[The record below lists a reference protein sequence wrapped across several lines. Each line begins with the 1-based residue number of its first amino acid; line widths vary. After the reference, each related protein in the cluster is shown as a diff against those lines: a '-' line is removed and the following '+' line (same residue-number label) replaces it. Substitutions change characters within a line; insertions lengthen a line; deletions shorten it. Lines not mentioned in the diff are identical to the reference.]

1 MSVIRSCVCC
11 VQINSINPINTRNI
25 KLCGD
30 IKLARQKTIF
40 VCQNC
45 GYKAPKWLGR
55 CPDCGSWNSFV
66 EELTEIGPREK
77 GKRQNLTDRPQRI
90 DTVTLDKKARN
101 KTGLSE
107 FDRIL
112 GGGVVPGSLV
122 LIGGDPGIGKS
133 TLILQ
138 VVHKMARKGLKTLY
152 ISSEES
158 IQQMKMRAQRIG
170 ADSSELY
177 LLSGTCL
184 EDVIERL
191 DELSPQIIVIDSIQT
206 IFTES
211 LSSAPGSIG
220 QVREVTTRL
229 MNLAKTS
236 GRAIFLIGHVTK
248 NGAIA
253 GPKVLEH
260 LVDTVLYFEGD
271 GSHMYR
277 ILRSVKNRYGPTN
290 EIGVFEMMD
299 NGLKEVGN
307 PSKIFLE
314 ERSNDVSGSVVISC
328 MEGSRPLLIEMQALV
343 CSSSLA
349 IPRRTTIG
357 VDPNR
362 VSLLV
367 AVLSK
372 RGGVNLSNKDIFIN
386 VAGGIRVD
394 EPAID
399 LGIISTTASSF
410 LNKPIPRNTVTF
422 GEVGLSGEVRGV
434 SQTELRLKEALKLGF
449 SRCLISKKSIKVL
462 KGKIDMEIIGVS
474 SVMDLLEVLF

>member
-1 MSVIRSCVCC
+1 
-11 VQINSINPINTRNI
+11 
-25 KLCGD
+25 
-30 IKLARQKTIF
+30 LARQKTIF

-55 CPDCGSWNSFV
+55 CPDCGAWNSLV
-66 EELTEIGPREK
+66 EELTEVDHQDR
-77 GKRQNLTDRPQRI
+77 GKRQSPLDRPQRI
-90 DTVTLDKKARN
+90 DTVAIDKEVRD

-107 FDRIL
+107 FDRTL

-138 VVHKMARKGLKTLY
+138 VAQRLAQQGLRTLY
-152 ISSEES
+152 ISGEES
-158 IQQMKMRAQRIG
+158 VQQIKMRAQRIS

-184 EDVIERL
+184 EDVIDRL
-191 DELSPQIIVIDSIQT
+191 DELAPRIIVIDSIQT

-211 LSSAPGSIG
+211 LGSAQGSIG
-220 QVREVTTRL
+220 QVREVTSRL
-229 MNLAKTS
+229 MNLAKSTN
-236 GRAIFLIGHVTK
+236 RAIFLIGHVTK
-248 NGAIA
+248 DGAIA

-299 NGLKEVGN
+299 NGLEEVGN
-307 PSKIFLE
+307 PSKLFLE
-314 ERSNDVSGSVVISC
+314 ERARDVSGSVVISC
-328 MEGSRPLLIEMQALV
+328 IEGTRPLLVEMQALV
-343 CSSSLA
+343 CTTSLA

-362 VSLLV
+362 VSVLV
-367 AVLSK
+367 AVLAK
-372 RGGVNLSNKDIFIN
+372 RGGVALSDKDIFIN
-386 VAGGIRVD
+386 VAGGIKIS

-399 LGIISTTASSF
+399 LGIISTAASSF

-422 GEVGLSGEVRGV
+422 GEVGLSGEIRGV
-434 SQTELRLKEALKLGF
+434 SQTELRLKEAVKLGF
-449 SRCLISKKSIKVL
+449 SRCLLPKKSIKAL
-462 KGKIDMEIIGVS
+462 KANVDMELIGVS
-474 SVMDLLEVLF
+474 SVMELLEVLFS

>member
-1 MSVIRSCVCC
+1 
-11 VQINSINPINTRNI
+11 
-25 KLCGD
+25 L
-30 IKLARQKTIF
+30 
-40 VCQNC
+40 
-45 GYKAPKWLGR
+45 
-55 CPDCGSWNSFV
+55 V
-66 EELTEIGPREK
+66 EELTERDHRDREK
-77 GKRQNLTDRPQRI
+77 RQPSLDRPQRI
-90 DTVTLDKKARN
+90 DTVAIDKDIRDR
-101 KTGLSE
+101 TGISE
-107 FDRIL
+107 FDRTL

-138 VVHKMARKGLKTLY
+138 VAQRLAQQGLKTLY
-152 ISSEES
+152 ISGEES
-158 IQQMKMRAQRIG
+158 VQQIKMRAQRIS

-184 EDVIERL
+184 EDLIDRL
-191 DELSPQIIVIDSIQT
+191 DELAPRIIVIDSIQT
-206 IFTES
+206 IYTES
-211 LSSAPGSIG
+211 LGSAPGSIG
-220 QVREVTTRL
+220 QVREVTSRL
-229 MNLAKTS
+229 MGLAKGS

-248 NGAIA
+248 DGAIA

-277 ILRSVKNRYGPTN
+277 ILRAVKNRYGPTN

-299 NGLKEVGN
+299 NGLEEVGN

-314 ERSNDVSGSVVISC
+314 ERASDVSGAVVISC
-328 MEGSRPLLIEMQALV
+328 MEGTRPLLVEMQALV
-343 CSSSLA
+343 CTSSLA

-362 VSLLV
+362 VSVLV
-367 AVLSK
+367 AVLAK
-372 RGGVNLSNKDIFIN
+372 RGGVALSDKDIFIN
-386 VAGGIRVD
+386 VAGGIKIY

-410 LNKPIPRNTVTF
+410 LNKPIPRKTVTF

-434 SQTELRLKEALKLGF
+434 SQTELRLKEAVKLGF
-449 SRCLISKKSIKVL
+449 SRCLLSKKSIKTL
-462 KGKIDMEIIGVS
+462 KTTVDMELIGVS
-474 SVMDLLEVLF
+474 SVMELLEVLF

>member
-1 MSVIRSCVCC
+1 
-11 VQINSINPINTRNI
+11 
-25 KLCGD
+25 
-30 IKLARQKTIF
+30 
-40 VCQNC
+40 
-45 GYKAPKWLGR
+45 
-55 CPDCGSWNSFV
+55 
-66 EELTEIGPREK
+66 LTERDNRDR
-77 GKRQNLTDRPQRI
+77 GKRGSFLDRPQRI
-90 DTVTLDKKARN
+90 DTVPLDKEGRD
-101 KTGLSE
+101 KTGMSE
-107 FDRIL
+107 FDRTL

-138 VVHKMARKGLKTLY
+138 VVQRLAQQGLRALY
-152 ISSEES
+152 ISGEES
-158 IQQMKMRAQRIG
+158 VQQIKMRAQRIS

-184 EDVIERL
+184 EDVIDRL
-191 DELSPQIIVIDSIQT
+191 DELAPRIIVIDSIQT

-211 LSSAPGSIG
+211 LGSAPGSIG
-220 QVREVTTRL
+220 QVREVTSRL
-229 MNLAKTS
+229 MNLAKGS

-248 NGAIA
+248 DGAIA

-290 EIGVFEMMD
+290 EIGVFEMSD
-299 NGLKEVGN
+299 NGLEEVGN

-314 ERSNDVSGSVVISC
+314 ERAGDVSGSVVISC
-328 MEGSRPLLIEMQALV
+328 MEGSRPLLVEMQALV
-343 CSSSLA
+343 CASSLA

-362 VSLLV
+362 VSLLA
-367 AVLSK
+367 AVLAK
-372 RGGVNLSNKDIFIN
+372 RGGVALSDKDIFIN
-386 VAGGIRVD
+386 VAGGIKID

-410 LNKPIPRNTVTF
+410 LNKPIPRKTITF

-434 SQTELRLKEALKLGF
+434 SQTELRLKEAVKLGF
-449 SRCLISKKSIKVL
+449 SRCLLSKKSIKTL
-462 KGKIDMEIIGVS
+462 KGTMDMELIGVS
-474 SVMDLLEVLF
+474 SIQELLEVVF

>member
-1 MSVIRSCVCC
+1 M
-11 VQINSINPINTRNI
+11 
-25 KLCGD
+25 
-30 IKLARQKTIF
+30 ARQKTVF

-55 CPDCGSWNSFV
+55 CPDCSSWNSFA
-66 EELTEIGPREK
+66 EEPIESGTQEK
-77 GKRQNLTDRPQRI
+77 GERQNLTNMPQRI
-90 DTVTLDKKARN
+90 DAITIDKDSRN
-101 KTGLSE
+101 KTGMTE

-112 GGGVVPGSLV
+112 GGGVVPGSLI

-138 VVHKMARKGLKTLY
+138 VVHHLAQNNLKALY

-158 IQQMKMRAQRIG
+158 IQQMKMRSQRILVN
-170 ADSSELY
+170 SSELY

-184 EDVIERL
+184 EDVIDRL
-191 DELSPQIIVIDSIQT
+191 DELSPQIVVIDSIQT
-206 IFTES
+206 ISTES
-211 LSSAPGSIG
+211 LNSAPGSIG

-229 MNLAKTS
+229 MHLAKTS

-248 NGAIA
+248 DGAIA

-271 GSHMYR
+271 GSHGYR

-299 NGLKEVGN
+299 NGLAEVVN

-314 ERSNDVSGSVVISC
+314 TRSNGVSGSVVVSS
-328 MEGSRPLLIEMQALV
+328 MEGSRPLLVEMQALV

-372 RGGVNLSNKDIFIN
+372 RGGLNLSNKDIFIN

-410 LNKPIPRNTVTF
+410 LDTPIPRNTVTF
-422 GEVGLSGEVRGV
+422 GEVGLSGQIRGV
-434 SQTELRLKEALKLGF
+434 SQTELRLKEAVKLGF
-449 SRCLISKKSIKVL
+449 SRCLVAKKSLKSL
-462 KGKIDMEIIGVS
+462 KGKIDMELIGVS
-474 SVMDLLEVLF
+474 SVRDLLEVLF

>member
-1 MSVIRSCVCC
+1 
-11 VQINSINPINTRNI
+11 
-25 KLCGD
+25 
-30 IKLARQKTIF
+30 LARQKTIF

-55 CPDCGSWNSFV
+55 CPDCGAWNSLV
-66 EELTEIGPREK
+66 EELTEVDHQDR
-77 GKRQNLTDRPQRI
+77 GKRQSPLDRPQRI
-90 DTVTLDKKARN
+90 DTVAIDKEVRD

-107 FDRIL
+107 FDRTL

-138 VVHKMARKGLKTLY
+138 VAQRLAQQGLRTLY
-152 ISSEES
+152 ISGEES
-158 IQQMKMRAQRIG
+158 VQQIKMRAQRIS

-184 EDVIERL
+184 EDVIDRL
-191 DELSPQIIVIDSIQT
+191 DELAPRIIVIDSIQT

-211 LSSAPGSIG
+211 LGSAQGSIG
-220 QVREVTTRL
+220 QVREVTSRL
-229 MNLAKTS
+229 MNLAKSTN
-236 GRAIFLIGHVTK
+236 RAMFLIGHVTK
-248 NGAIA
+248 DGAIA

-299 NGLKEVGN
+299 NGLEEVGN
-307 PSKIFLE
+307 PSKVFLE
-314 ERSNDVSGSVVISC
+314 ERARDVSGSVVISC
-328 MEGSRPLLIEMQALV
+328 IEGTRPLLVEMQALV
-343 CSSSLA
+343 CTTSLA

-362 VSLLV
+362 VSVLV
-367 AVLSK
+367 AVLAK
-372 RGGVNLSNKDIFIN
+372 RGGVALSDKDIFIN
-386 VAGGIRVD
+386 VAGGIKIN

-399 LGIISTTASSF
+399 LGIISTAASSF

-422 GEVGLSGEVRGV
+422 GEVGLSGEIRGV
-434 SQTELRLKEALKLGF
+434 SQTELRLKEAVKLGF
-449 SRCLISKKSIKVL
+449 SRCLLPKKSIKAL
-462 KGKIDMEIIGVS
+462 KAKVDMELIGVS
-474 SVMDLLEVLF
+474 SVMELLEVLFS

>member
-1 MSVIRSCVCC
+1 M
-11 VQINSINPINTRNI
+11 
-25 KLCGD
+25 
-30 IKLARQKTIF
+30 ARQKTIF

-55 CPDCGSWNSFV
+55 CSDCGAWNSLV
-66 EELTEIGPREK
+66 EELTERDNRDREK
-77 GKRQNLTDRPQRI
+77 RGSFLGRPQRI
-90 DTVTLDKKARN
+90 DTVALDKEGRD
-101 KTGLSE
+101 KTGMSE
-107 FDRIL
+107 FDRTL

-138 VVHKMARKGLKTLY
+138 VVQRLAQQGLRALY
-152 ISSEES
+152 ISGEES
-158 IQQMKMRAQRIG
+158 VQQIKMRAQRIS

-184 EDVIERL
+184 EDVIDRL
-191 DELSPQIIVIDSIQT
+191 DELAPRIIVIDSIQT

-211 LSSAPGSIG
+211 LGSAPGSIG
-220 QVREVTTRL
+220 QVREVTSRL
-229 MNLAKTS
+229 MNLAKGS

-248 NGAIA
+248 DGAIA

-277 ILRSVKNRYGPTN
+277 ILRAVKNRYGPTN
-290 EIGVFEMMD
+290 EIGVFEMSD
-299 NGLKEVGN
+299 NGLEEVGN
-307 PSKIFLE
+307 PSKVFLE
-314 ERSNDVSGSVVISC
+314 ERARDVSGSIVISC
-328 MEGSRPLLIEMQALV
+328 MEGSRPLLVEMQALV
-343 CSSSLA
+343 CTSSLA

-367 AVLSK
+367 AVLAK
-372 RGGVNLSNKDIFIN
+372 RGGVALSDKDIFLN
-386 VAGGIRVD
+386 VAGGIKID

-410 LNKPIPRNTVTF
+410 LNKPIPRKTITF

-434 SQTELRLKEALKLGF
+434 SQTELRLKEAVKLGF
-449 SRCLISKKSIKVL
+449 SRCLLSKKSIKTL
-462 KGKIDMEIIGVS
+462 KGKMDMELIGVS
-474 SVMDLLEVLF
+474 SIQELLEALF

>member
-1 MSVIRSCVCC
+1 
-11 VQINSINPINTRNI
+11 
-25 KLCGD
+25 
-30 IKLARQKTIF
+30 LAKQKTIF

-55 CPDCGSWNSFV
+55 CPDCGAWNSLV
-66 EELTEIGPREK
+66 EELTERGHRDSE
-77 GKRQNLTDRPQRI
+77 KRQPSLDRPQRI
-90 DTVTLDKKARN
+90 DTVAMDKELRD
-101 KTGLSE
+101 KTGMSE
-107 FDRIL
+107 FDRAL

-138 VVHKMARKGLKTLY
+138 VAQRLAQQGHRTLY
-152 ISSEES
+152 VSGEES
-158 IQQMKMRAQRIG
+158 VQQIKMRAQRIS

-184 EDVIERL
+184 EDVIDRL
-191 DELSPQIIVIDSIQT
+191 DELAPRIIVIDSIQT

-211 LSSAPGSIG
+211 LGSAPGSIG
-220 QVREVTTRL
+220 QVREVTSRL
-229 MNLAKTS
+229 MSLAKSS

-248 NGAIA
+248 DGAIA

-277 ILRSVKNRYGPTN
+277 ILRSVKNRFGPTN
-290 EIGVFEMMD
+290 EIGVFEMSD
-299 NGLKEVGN
+299 NGLEEVGN

-314 ERSNDVSGSVVISC
+314 ERASDVSGSVVISC
-328 MEGSRPLLIEMQALV
+328 IEGTRPLLIEMQALV
-343 CSSSLA
+343 CTSSLA

-362 VSLLV
+362 VSVLV
-367 AVLSK
+367 AVLAK
-372 RGGVNLSNKDIFIN
+372 RGGVALSDKDIFIN
-386 VAGGIRVD
+386 VAGGIKIY

-410 LNKPIPRNTVTF
+410 LNKPIPKNTVTF

-434 SQTELRLKEALKLGF
+434 SQAELRLKEAVKLGF
-449 SRCLISKKSIKVL
+449 SRCLLSKKSIKTL
-462 KGKIDMEIIGVS
+462 KTTVDMELIGVS
-474 SVMDLLEVLF
+474 SVTELLDVLF

>member
-1 MSVIRSCVCC
+1 MEGI
-11 VQINSINPINTRNI
+11 Q
-25 KLCGD
+25 
-30 IKLARQKTIF
+30 LAKQKTIF

-55 CPDCGSWNSFV
+55 CSDCGAWNSLV
-66 EELTEIGPREK
+66 EELTERGHRDREK
-77 GKRQNLTDRPQRI
+77 RQPFLDRPQRI
-90 DTVTLDKKARN
+90 DTVAIDKDVRDR
-101 KTGLSE
+101 TGMSE
-107 FDRIL
+107 FDRTL

-138 VVHKMARKGLKTLY
+138 VVQRLAQQGLRTLY
-152 ISSEES
+152 ISGEES
-158 IQQMKMRAQRIG
+158 VQQIKMRAQRIS

-184 EDVIERL
+184 EDLIDRL
-191 DELSPQIIVIDSIQT
+191 DELAPRIIVIDSIQT
-206 IFTES
+206 IYTES
-211 LSSAPGSIG
+211 LGSAPGSIG
-220 QVREVTTRL
+220 QVREVTSRL
-229 MNLAKTS
+229 MSLAKGS

-248 NGAIA
+248 DGAIA

-277 ILRSVKNRYGPTN
+277 ILRAVKNRFGPTN

-299 NGLKEVGN
+299 NGLEEVGN

-314 ERSNDVSGSVVISC
+314 ERASDVSGSVVISC
-328 MEGSRPLLIEMQALV
+328 MEGTRPLLVEMQALV
-343 CSSSLA
+343 CTSSLA

-362 VSLLV
+362 VSVLV
-367 AVLSK
+367 AVLAK
-372 RGGVNLSNKDIFIN
+372 RGGVALSDKDIFIN
-386 VAGGIRVD
+386 VAGGIKIY

-410 LNKPIPRNTVTF
+410 LNKPIPRKTVTF

-434 SQTELRLKEALKLGF
+434 SQTELRLKEAVKLGF
-449 SRCLISKKSIKVL
+449 SRCLLSKKSIKTL
-462 KGKIDMEIIGVS
+462 KTTVDMELIGVS
-474 SVMDLLEVLF
+474 SVMELLEVLF

>member
-1 MSVIRSCVCC
+1 
-11 VQINSINPINTRNI
+11 
-25 KLCGD
+25 
-30 IKLARQKTIF
+30 LAKQKTIF

-55 CPDCGSWNSFV
+55 CSDCGAWNSLV
-66 EELTEIGPREK
+66 EELTERDHRDREK
-77 GKRQNLTDRPQRI
+77 RQPSLDRPQRI
-90 DTVTLDKKARN
+90 DTVAIDKDVRDR
-101 KTGLSE
+101 TGMSE
-107 FDRIL
+107 FDRTL

-138 VVHKMARKGLKTLY
+138 VVQRLAQQGLRTLY
-152 ISSEES
+152 ISGEES
-158 IQQMKMRAQRIG
+158 VQQIKMRAQRIS

-184 EDVIERL
+184 EDLIDRL
-191 DELSPQIIVIDSIQT
+191 DELAPRIIVIDSIQT
-206 IFTES
+206 IYTES
-211 LSSAPGSIG
+211 LGSAPGSIG
-220 QVREVTTRL
+220 QVREVTSRL
-229 MNLAKTS
+229 MSLAKGS

-248 NGAIA
+248 DGAIA

-277 ILRSVKNRYGPTN
+277 ILRAVKNRFGPTN

-299 NGLKEVGN
+299 NGLEEVGN

-314 ERSNDVSGSVVISC
+314 ERASDVSGAVVISC
-328 MEGSRPLLIEMQALV
+328 MEGTRPLLVEMQALV
-343 CSSSLA
+343 CTSSLA

-362 VSLLV
+362 VSVLV
-367 AVLSK
+367 AVLAK
-372 RGGVNLSNKDIFIN
+372 RGGVALSDKDIFIN
-386 VAGGIRVD
+386 VAGGIKIY

-410 LNKPIPRNTVTF
+410 LNKPIPRKTVTF

-434 SQTELRLKEALKLGF
+434 SQTELRLKEAVKLGF
-449 SRCLISKKSIKVL
+449 SRCLLSKKSIKTL
-462 KGKIDMEIIGVS
+462 KTTVDMELIGVS
-474 SVMDLLEVLF
+474 SVTELLEVLF

>member
-1 MSVIRSCVCC
+1 
-11 VQINSINPINTRNI
+11 
-25 KLCGD
+25 
-30 IKLARQKTIF
+30 LARQKTIF

-55 CPDCGSWNSFV
+55 CPDCGAWNSLV
-66 EELTEIGPREK
+66 EELTEIDHQDR
-77 GKRQNLTDRPQRI
+77 GKRQPPLDRPQRI
-90 DTVTLDKKARN
+90 DTVPMDKEVRH

-107 FDRIL
+107 FDRTL

-138 VVHKMARKGLKTLY
+138 VAQRLAQQGLRTLY
-152 ISSEES
+152 ISGEES
-158 IQQMKMRAQRIG
+158 VQQIKMRAQRIS

-184 EDVIERL
+184 EDVIDRL
-191 DELSPQIIVIDSIQT
+191 DELAPRIIVIDSIQT

-211 LSSAPGSIG
+211 LGSAQGSIG
-220 QVREVTTRL
+220 QVREVTSRL
-229 MNLAKTS
+229 MNLAKSTN
-236 GRAIFLIGHVTK
+236 RAIFLIGHVTK
-248 NGAIA
+248 DGAIA

-299 NGLKEVGN
+299 NGLEEVGN
-307 PSKIFLE
+307 PSKVFLE
-314 ERSNDVSGSVVISC
+314 ERARDVSGSVVISC
-328 MEGSRPLLIEMQALV
+328 IEGTRPLLVEMQALV
-343 CSSSLA
+343 CTTSLA

-362 VSLLV
+362 VSVLV
-367 AVLSK
+367 AVLAK
-372 RGGVNLSNKDIFIN
+372 RGGVALSDKDIFIN
-386 VAGGIRVD
+386 VAGGIKIN

-399 LGIISTTASSF
+399 LGIISTAASSF

-422 GEVGLSGEVRGV
+422 GEVGLSGEIRGV
-434 SQTELRLKEALKLGF
+434 SQTELRLKEAVKLGF
-449 SRCLISKKSIKVL
+449 S
-462 KGKIDMEIIGVS
+462 
-474 SVMDLLEVLF
+474 SVMELLEVLFR

>member
-1 MSVIRSCVCC
+1 MA
-11 VQINSINPINTRNI
+11 
-25 KLCGD
+25 K
-30 IKLARQKTIF
+30 QKTIF

-55 CPDCGSWNSFV
+55 CSDCGAWNSLV
-66 EELTEIGPREK
+66 EELTERDHRDREK
-77 GKRQNLTDRPQRI
+77 RQPSLDRPQSI
-90 DTVTLDKKARN
+90 DTVAIDKDVRDR
-101 KTGLSE
+101 TGMSE
-107 FDRIL
+107 FDRAL

-138 VVHKMARKGLKTLY
+138 VAQRLAQQGLRTLY
-152 ISSEES
+152 ISGEES
-158 IQQMKMRAQRIG
+158 VQQIKMRAQRIS

-184 EDVIERL
+184 EDLIDRL
-191 DELSPQIIVIDSIQT
+191 DELAPRIIVIDSIQT
-206 IFTES
+206 IYTES
-211 LSSAPGSIG
+211 LGSAPGSIG
-220 QVREVTTRL
+220 QVREVTSRL
-229 MNLAKTS
+229 MSLAKGS

-248 NGAIA
+248 DGAIA

-277 ILRSVKNRYGPTN
+277 ILRAVKNRYGPTN

-299 NGLKEVGN
+299 NGLEEVGN

-314 ERSNDVSGSVVISC
+314 ERASDVSGSVVISC
-328 MEGSRPLLIEMQALV
+328 MEGTRPLLVEMQALV
-343 CSSSLA
+343 CTSSLA

-362 VSLLV
+362 VSVLV
-367 AVLSK
+367 AVLAK
-372 RGGVNLSNKDIFIN
+372 RGGVALSDKDIFIN
-386 VAGGIRVD
+386 VAGGIKIY

-410 LNKPIPRNTVTF
+410 LNKPIPRKTVTF

-434 SQTELRLKEALKLGF
+434 SQTELRLKEAVKLGF
-449 SRCLISKKSIKVL
+449 SRCLLSKKSIKTL
-462 KGKIDMEIIGVS
+462 KTTVDMELIGVS
-474 SVMDLLEVLF
+474 SVMELLEVLF

>member
-1 MSVIRSCVCC
+1 M
-11 VQINSINPINTRNI
+11 
-25 KLCGD
+25 
-30 IKLARQKTIF
+30 ARQKTIF

-55 CPDCGSWNSFV
+55 CPDCGAWNSLV
-66 EELTEIGPREK
+66 EELTEIDRQDR
-77 GKRQNLTDRPQRI
+77 GKSQPLLDRPQRI
-90 DTVTLDKKARN
+90 DTVAIDKEVRDT
-101 KTGLSE
+101 TGLSE
-107 FDRIL
+107 FDRTL

-138 VVHKMARKGLKTLY
+138 VAQRLAQQGLRTLY
-152 ISSEES
+152 ISGEES
-158 IQQMKMRAQRIG
+158 VQQIKMRAQRIS

-184 EDVIERL
+184 EDVIDRL
-191 DELSPQIIVIDSIQT
+191 DELAPRIIVIDSIQT

-211 LSSAPGSIG
+211 LGSAQGSIG
-220 QVREVTTRL
+220 QVREVTSRL
-229 MNLAKTS
+229 MNLAKSTN
-236 GRAIFLIGHVTK
+236 RAIFLIGHVTK
-248 NGAIA
+248 DGAIA

-277 ILRSVKNRYGPTN
+277 ILRSVKNRYGPSN

-299 NGLKEVGN
+299 NGLEEVGN
-307 PSKIFLE
+307 PSKVFLE
-314 ERSNDVSGSVVISC
+314 ERARDVSGSVVISC
-328 MEGSRPLLIEMQALV
+328 IEGTRPLLVEMQALV
-343 CSSSLA
+343 CTTSLA

-362 VSLLV
+362 VSVLV
-367 AVLSK
+367 AVLAK
-372 RGGVNLSNKDIFIN
+372 RGGVALSDNDIFIN
-386 VAGGIRVD
+386 VAGGIKIS

-399 LGIISTTASSF
+399 LGIISTAASSF

-422 GEVGLSGEVRGV
+422 GEVGLSGEIRGV
-434 SQTELRLKEALKLGF
+434 SQTELRLKEAVKLGF
-449 SRCLISKKSIKVL
+449 SRCLLPKKSIKAL
-462 KGKIDMEIIGVS
+462 KGKVDMELIGVS
-474 SVMDLLEVLF
+474 SVMELLEVLFR

>member
-1 MSVIRSCVCC
+1 
-11 VQINSINPINTRNI
+11 
-25 KLCGD
+25 
-30 IKLARQKTIF
+30 LARQKTIF

-55 CPDCGSWNSFV
+55 CSDCGAWNSLV
-66 EELTEIGPREK
+66 EELTERDNRDREK
-77 GKRQNLTDRPQRI
+77 RGSFLGRPQRI
-90 DTVTLDKKARN
+90 DTVALDKEGRD
-101 KTGLSE
+101 KTGMSE
-107 FDRIL
+107 FDRTL

-138 VVHKMARKGLKTLY
+138 VVQRLAQQGLRALY
-152 ISSEES
+152 ISGEES
-158 IQQMKMRAQRIG
+158 VQQIKMRAQRIS

-184 EDVIERL
+184 EDVIDRL
-191 DELSPQIIVIDSIQT
+191 DELAPRIIVIDSIQT

-211 LSSAPGSIG
+211 LGSAPGSIG
-220 QVREVTTRL
+220 QVREVTSRL
-229 MNLAKTS
+229 MNLAKGS

-248 NGAIA
+248 DGAIA

-277 ILRSVKNRYGPTN
+277 ILRAVKNRYGPTN
-290 EIGVFEMMD
+290 EIGVFEMSD
-299 NGLKEVGN
+299 NGLEEVGN
-307 PSKIFLE
+307 PSKVFLE
-314 ERSNDVSGSVVISC
+314 ERARDVSGSIVISC
-328 MEGSRPLLIEMQALV
+328 MEGSRPLLVEMQALV
-343 CSSSLA
+343 CTSSLA

-367 AVLSK
+367 AVLAK
-372 RGGVNLSNKDIFIN
+372 RGGVALSDKDIFLN
-386 VAGGIRVD
+386 VAGGIKID

-410 LNKPIPRNTVTF
+410 LNKPIPRKTITF
-422 GEVGLSGEVRGV
+422 GEVGLSGEIRGV
-434 SQTELRLKEALKLGF
+434 SQTELRLKEAVKLGF
-449 SRCLISKKSIKVL
+449 SRCLLSKKSIKTL
-462 KGKIDMEIIGVS
+462 KTTVDMELIGVS
-474 SVMDLLEVLF
+474 SIQELLEVLF

>member
-1 MSVIRSCVCC
+1 M
-11 VQINSINPINTRNI
+11 
-25 KLCGD
+25 
-30 IKLARQKTIF
+30 ARQKTVF

-55 CPDCGSWNSFV
+55 CPDCSSWNSFA
-66 EELTEIGPREK
+66 EEPIESGTREK
-77 GKRQNLTDRPQRI
+77 GERQNLTNMPQRI
-90 DTVTLDKKARN
+90 DAITIDKDSRN
-101 KTGLSE
+101 KTGMTE

-112 GGGVVPGSLV
+112 GGGVVPGSLI

-138 VVHKMARKGLKTLY
+138 VVHHLAQNNLKALY

-158 IQQMKMRAQRIG
+158 IQQMKMRSQRILVN
-170 ADSSELY
+170 SSELY

-184 EDVIERL
+184 EDVIDRL
-191 DELSPQIIVIDSIQT
+191 DELSPQIVVIDSIQT
-206 IFTES
+206 ISTES
-211 LSSAPGSIG
+211 LNSAPGSIG

-229 MNLAKTS
+229 MHLAKTS

-248 NGAIA
+248 DGAIA

-271 GSHMYR
+271 GSHGYR

-299 NGLKEVGN
+299 NGLAEVVN

-314 ERSNDVSGSVVISC
+314 TRSNSVSGSVVVSS
-328 MEGSRPLLIEMQALV
+328 MEGSRPLLVEMQALV

-372 RGGVNLSNKDIFIN
+372 RGGLNLSNKDIFIN

-410 LNKPIPRNTVTF
+410 LDTPIPRNTVTF
-422 GEVGLSGEVRGV
+422 GEVGLSGQIRGV
-434 SQTELRLKEALKLGF
+434 SQTELRLKEAVKLGF
-449 SRCLISKKSIKVL
+449 SRCLVAKKSLKSL
-462 KGKIDMEIIGVS
+462 KGKIDMELIGVS
-474 SVMDLLEVLF
+474 SVRDLLEVLF

>member
-1 MSVIRSCVCC
+1 MAS
-11 VQINSINPINTRNI
+11 
-25 KLCGD
+25 
-30 IKLARQKTIF
+30 QKTIF

-55 CPDCGSWNSFV
+55 CLDCGAWNSLV
-66 EELTEIGPREK
+66 EELTERDNRDK
-77 GKRQNLTDRPQRI
+77 GKRGSFLDKPQRI
-90 DTVTLDKKARN
+90 DTVAIDKEGRD
-101 KTGLSE
+101 KTGMSE
-107 FDRIL
+107 FDRTL
-112 GGGVVPGSLV
+112 GGGIVPGSLV

-138 VVHKMARKGLKTLY
+138 VVQRLAQQGLRALY
-152 ISSEES
+152 ISGEES
-158 IQQMKMRAQRIG
+158 VQQIKMRAQRIS

-184 EDVIERL
+184 EDVIDRL
-191 DELSPQIIVIDSIQT
+191 DELAPRIIVIDSIQT

-211 LSSAPGSIG
+211 LGSAPGSIG
-220 QVREVTTRL
+220 QVREVTSRL
-229 MNLAKTS
+229 MNLAKGS

-248 NGAIA
+248 DGAIA

-290 EIGVFEMMD
+290 EIGVFEMSD
-299 NGLKEVGN
+299 NGLEEVGN
-307 PSKIFLE
+307 PSKVFLE
-314 ERSNDVSGSVVISC
+314 ERAMDVSGSIVISC
-328 MEGSRPLLIEMQALV
+328 MEGSRPLLVEMQALV
-343 CSSSLA
+343 CTSSLA

-367 AVLSK
+367 AVLAK
-372 RGGVNLSNKDIFIN
+372 RGGVALSDKDIFLN
-386 VAGGIRVD
+386 VAGGIKIE

-410 LNKPIPRNTVTF
+410 LNKPIPRKTITF

-434 SQTELRLKEALKLGF
+434 SQTELRLKEAVKLGF
-449 SRCLISKKSIKVL
+449 SRCLLSKKSIKTL
-462 KGKIDMEIIGVS
+462 KGTMDMELIGVS
-474 SVMDLLEVLF
+474 SIQELLEALF

>member
-1 MSVIRSCVCC
+1 MEGI
-11 VQINSINPINTRNI
+11 Q
-25 KLCGD
+25 
-30 IKLARQKTIF
+30 LAKQKTIF

-55 CPDCGSWNSFV
+55 CSDCGAWNSLV
-66 EELTEIGPREK
+66 EELTERDHRDREK
-77 GKRQNLTDRPQRI
+77 RHPFLDRPQRI
-90 DTVTLDKKARN
+90 DTVAIDKDVRDR
-101 KTGLSE
+101 TGMSE
-107 FDRIL
+107 FDRTL

-138 VVHKMARKGLKTLY
+138 VVQRLAQQGLRTLY
-152 ISSEES
+152 ISGEES
-158 IQQMKMRAQRIG
+158 VQQIKMRAQRIS

-184 EDVIERL
+184 EDLIDRL
-191 DELSPQIIVIDSIQT
+191 DELAPRIIVIDSIQT
-206 IFTES
+206 IYTES
-211 LSSAPGSIG
+211 LGSAPGSIG
-220 QVREVTTRL
+220 QVREVTSRL
-229 MNLAKTS
+229 ISLAKGS

-248 NGAIA
+248 DGAIA

-277 ILRSVKNRYGPTN
+277 ILRAVKNRYGPTN

-299 NGLKEVGN
+299 NGLEEVGN

-314 ERSNDVSGSVVISC
+314 ERASDVSGSVVISC
-328 MEGSRPLLIEMQALV
+328 MEGTRPLLVEMQALV
-343 CSSSLA
+343 CTSSLA

-362 VSLLV
+362 VSVLV
-367 AVLSK
+367 AVLAK
-372 RGGVNLSNKDIFIN
+372 RGGVALSDKDIFIN
-386 VAGGIRVD
+386 VAGGIKIY

-410 LNKPIPRNTVTF
+410 LNKPIPRKTVTF

-434 SQTELRLKEALKLGF
+434 SQTELRLKEAVKLGF
-449 SRCLISKKSIKVL
+449 SRCLLSKKSIKTL
-462 KGKIDMEIIGVS
+462 KTTVDMELIGVS
-474 SVMDLLEVLF
+474 SVVELLEVLF

>member
-1 MSVIRSCVCC
+1 
-11 VQINSINPINTRNI
+11 
-25 KLCGD
+25 
-30 IKLARQKTIF
+30 LAKQKTIF

-55 CPDCGSWNSFV
+55 CSDCGAWNSLV
-66 EELTEIGPREK
+66 EELTERDHRDREK
-77 GKRQNLTDRPQRI
+77 RQSFLDRPQRI
-90 DTVTLDKKARN
+90 DTVAIDKNVRDR
-101 KTGLSE
+101 TGMSE
-107 FDRIL
+107 FDRTL

-138 VVHKMARKGLKTLY
+138 VVQRLAQQGLRTLY
-152 ISSEES
+152 ISGEES
-158 IQQMKMRAQRIG
+158 VQQIKMRAQRIS

-184 EDVIERL
+184 EDLIDRL
-191 DELSPQIIVIDSIQT
+191 DELAPRIIVIDSIQT
-206 IFTES
+206 IYTES
-211 LSSAPGSIG
+211 LGSAPGSIG
-220 QVREVTTRL
+220 QVREVTSKL
-229 MNLAKTS
+229 MSLAKGS

-248 NGAIA
+248 DGAIA

-277 ILRSVKNRYGPTN
+277 ILRAVKNRFGPTN

-299 NGLKEVGN
+299 NGLEEVGN

-314 ERSNDVSGSVVISC
+314 ERASDVSGSVVISC
-328 MEGSRPLLIEMQALV
+328 MEGTRPLLVEMQALV
-343 CSSSLA
+343 CTSSLA

-362 VSLLV
+362 VSVLV
-367 AVLSK
+367 AVLAK
-372 RGGVNLSNKDIFIN
+372 RGGVALSDKDIFIN
-386 VAGGIRVD
+386 VAGGIKIY

-410 LNKPIPRNTVTF
+410 LNKPIPRKTVTF

-434 SQTELRLKEALKLGF
+434 SQTELRLKEAVKLGF
-449 SRCLISKKSIKVL
+449 SRCLLSKKSIKTL
-462 KGKIDMEIIGVS
+462 KTTVDMELIGVS
-474 SVMDLLEVLF
+474 SVTELLEVLF

>member
-1 MSVIRSCVCC
+1 
-11 VQINSINPINTRNI
+11 
-25 KLCGD
+25 
-30 IKLARQKTIF
+30 LASQKTIF
-40 VCQNC
+40 ICQNC

-55 CPDCGSWNSFV
+55 CPDCGTWNSLV
-66 EELTEIGPREK
+66 EELTERDNRDR
-77 GKRQNLTDRPQRI
+77 GKRGSFLDRPQRI
-90 DTVTLDKKARN
+90 DTVPLDKEGRD
-101 KTGLSE
+101 KTGMSE
-107 FDRIL
+107 FDRTL

-138 VVHKMARKGLKTLY
+138 VVQRLAQQGLRALY
-152 ISSEES
+152 ISGEES
-158 IQQMKMRAQRIG
+158 VQQIKMRAQRIS

-184 EDVIERL
+184 EDVIDRL
-191 DELSPQIIVIDSIQT
+191 DELAPRIIVIDSIQT

-211 LSSAPGSIG
+211 LGSAPGSIG
-220 QVREVTTRL
+220 QVREVTSRL
-229 MNLAKTS
+229 MNLAKGS

-248 NGAIA
+248 DGAIA

-290 EIGVFEMMD
+290 EIGVFEMSD
-299 NGLKEVGN
+299 NGLEEVGN

-314 ERSNDVSGSVVISC
+314 ERAGDVSGSVVISC
-328 MEGSRPLLIEMQALV
+328 MEGSRPLLVEMQALV
-343 CSSSLA
+343 CASSLA

-362 VSLLV
+362 VSLLA
-367 AVLSK
+367 AVLAK
-372 RGGVNLSNKDIFIN
+372 RGGVALSDKDIFIN
-386 VAGGIRVD
+386 VAGGIKID

-410 LNKPIPRNTVTF
+410 LNKPIPRKTITF

-434 SQTELRLKEALKLGF
+434 SQTELRLKEAVKLGF
-449 SRCLISKKSIKVL
+449 SRCLLSKKSIKTL
-462 KGKIDMEIIGVS
+462 KGTMDMELIGVS
-474 SVMDLLEVLF
+474 SIQELLEVVF

>member
-1 MSVIRSCVCC
+1 MA
-11 VQINSINPINTRNI
+11 
-25 KLCGD
+25 K
-30 IKLARQKTIF
+30 QKTIF
-40 VCQNC
+40 VCQSC

-55 CPDCGSWNSFV
+55 CPDCSVWNSFV
-66 EELTEIGPREK
+66 EELTEIGHHQDRER
-77 GKRQNLTDRPQRI
+77 RQDLLGRPQRI
-90 DTVTLDKKARN
+90 DTVNIDKEARH
-101 KTGLSE
+101 KTGLNE
-107 FDRIL
+107 FDRTL
-112 GGGVVPGSLV
+112 GGGVVPGSIV

-138 VVHKMARKGLKTLY
+138 VVQRLAQQGLKTLY

-158 IQQMKMRAQRIG
+158 VQQIKMRAQRIS

-184 EDVIERL
+184 EDVIDRL
-191 DELSPQIIVIDSIQT
+191 DELAPQIIVIDSIQT

-220 QVREVTTRL
+220 QVREVTIKL

-236 GRAIFLIGHVTK
+236 GKAIFLIGHVTK
-248 NGAIA
+248 DGAIA

-271 GSHMYR
+271 GSHIYR
-277 ILRSVKNRYGPTN
+277 ILRAVKNRYGPTN

-299 NGLKEVGN
+299 NGLEEVRN
-307 PSKIFLE
+307 PSEIFLE
-314 ERSNDVSGSVVISC
+314 ERSKDVSGSVVISC

-386 VAGGIRVD
+386 VARGIKVE

-434 SQTELRLKEALKLGF
+434 SQTELRLKEAVKLGF
-449 SRCLISKKSIKVL
+449 SRCLVSKKSVKTL
-462 KGKIDMEIIGVS
+462 KGKIDIELIGVS
-474 SVMDLLEVLF
+474 SVIELLEALF

>member
-1 MSVIRSCVCC
+1 MEGI
-11 VQINSINPINTRNI
+11 Q
-25 KLCGD
+25 
-30 IKLARQKTIF
+30 LAKQKTIF

-55 CPDCGSWNSFV
+55 CSDCGAWNSLV
-66 EELTEIGPREK
+66 EELTERGHRDREK
-77 GKRQNLTDRPQRI
+77 RQPFLDRPQRI
-90 DTVTLDKKARN
+90 DTVAIDKDVRDR
-101 KTGLSE
+101 TGMSE
-107 FDRIL
+107 FDRTL

-138 VVHKMARKGLKTLY
+138 VVQRLAQQGLRTLY
-152 ISSEES
+152 ISGEES
-158 IQQMKMRAQRIG
+158 VQQIKMRAQRIS

-184 EDVIERL
+184 EDLIDRL
-191 DELSPQIIVIDSIQT
+191 DELAPRIIVIDSIQT
-206 IFTES
+206 IYTES
-211 LSSAPGSIG
+211 LGSAPGSIG
-220 QVREVTTRL
+220 QVREVTSRL
-229 MNLAKTS
+229 MSLAKGS

-248 NGAIA
+248 DGAIA

-277 ILRSVKNRYGPTN
+277 ILRAVKNRFGPTN

-299 NGLKEVGN
+299 NGLEEVGN

-314 ERSNDVSGSVVISC
+314 ERASDVSGSVVISC
-328 MEGSRPLLIEMQALV
+328 MEGTRPLLVEMQALV
-343 CSSSLA
+343 CTSSLA

-362 VSLLV
+362 VSVLV
-367 AVLSK
+367 AVLAK
-372 RGGVNLSNKDIFIN
+372 RGGVALSDKDIFLN
-386 VAGGIRVD
+386 VAGGIKIY

-410 LNKPIPRNTVTF
+410 LNKPIPRKTVTF

-434 SQTELRLKEALKLGF
+434 SQTELRLKEAVKLGF
-449 SRCLISKKSIKVL
+449 SRCLLSKKSIKTL
-462 KGKIDMEIIGVS
+462 KTTVDMELIGVS
-474 SVMDLLEVLF
+474 SVTELLEVLF